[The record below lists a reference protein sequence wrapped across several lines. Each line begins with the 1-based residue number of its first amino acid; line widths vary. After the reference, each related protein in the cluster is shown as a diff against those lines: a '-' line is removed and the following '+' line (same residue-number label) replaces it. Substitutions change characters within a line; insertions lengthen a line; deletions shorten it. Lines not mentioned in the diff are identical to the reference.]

1 MAGLMAPRASYSRT
15 APVFEV
21 LARMPDREGALPSVV
36 SGLEPAALVAVCARH
51 GVSAFVADA
60 LSGVSFPGRARLVA
74 DARATVAASQ
84 KLKRLTLSVVDAL
97 GAVGVT
103 PVMLKGVVLATRL
116 YPANP
121 LARPASDVDVL
132 VEPGQ
137 VEVVAGALENLSLR
151 RFVDDSLG
159 DPFEDHHHVAF
170 VGPPGLVE
178 VHFRLIST
186 LGRGLFD
193 DEAIRRRAIESV
205 FEGRRVLLLSAE
217 DEFLYLAVHAAN
229 HAFLRVSWL
238 LDLKQYLALHPSLD
252 FVAMGERARDAGFA
266 QAVAVTLDLIERLLD
281 VELPQAARAA
291 FPARRR
297 RGFVDSFLFSAV
309 RVENASWSADRLGS
323 FALRLW
329 LVDSPGRG
337 LRHLV
342 DGVAR
347 TARHV
352 LSSH

>member
-1 MAGLMAPRASYSRT
+1 MAPRASYSRT

-21 LARMPDREGALPSVV
+21 LARVPDREGALPAVV
-36 SGLEPAALVAVCARH
+36 AGLESEALVAACARH
-51 GVSAFVADA
+51 GLSAFVADA
-60 LSGVSFPGRARLVA
+60 LAGIEFAGRAALVA
-74 DARATVAASQ
+74 DARATVVSSQ
-84 KLKRLTLSVVDAL
+84 KLKRLALSVVDAL
-97 GAVGVT
+97 CAVGVT
-103 PVMLKGVVLATRL
+103 PLMLKGVVLAARL

-132 VEPGQ
+132 VERGQ
-137 VEVVAGALENLSLR
+137 VEVVASALEKLSLR
-151 RFVDDSLG
+151 QLVDDSLG

-193 DEAIRRRAIESV
+193 DDAIRRRAIESV
-205 FEGRRVLLLSAE
+205 FEGRRVLLLSPE

-229 HAFLRVSWL
+229 HAYLRVSWL
-238 LDLKQYLALHPSLD
+238 LDLKQYLAVHPALD
-252 FVAMGERARDAGFA
+252 FLAMGARARDAGFA
-266 QAVAVTLDLIERLLD
+266 QAVAVTLDLIERLFD
-281 VELPQAARAA
+281 VELPKEARAA

-297 RGFVDSFLFSAV
+297 RGLVDSFLFSAA

-337 LRHLV
+337 LRHVV

-352 LSSH
+352 LSNN